1 MCAVFFLLLSEKG
14 SVRSEQV
21 SRHALLRCQLWC
33 WRHNDTGFHLS
44 SKLEFKRKN
53 LTGTIW
59 NILASQFHFIA
70 SISLNVQLWV
80 YEQSL
85 EITWNLSWLFFCSPV
100 EQSCLRNLPNSIK
113 LLPEIKRNILKFK
126 FKYELKFFCVRNLY
140 LVQNI
145 FKQISAQCWLNL
157 IIRFLIVPNLR
168 RRLSN
173 LWVLA

>member
-21 SRHALLRCQLWC
+21 SGHALLRCQLWC

-80 YEQSL
+80 YEKSL
-85 EITWNLSWLFFCSPV
+85 EITWNHSWLFFCSPV
-100 EQSCLRNLPNSIK
+100 EQSCLRNLPNSCFLGKI
-113 LLPEIKRNILKFK
+113 
-126 FKYELKFFCVRNLY
+126 FCVRNLY

>member
-1 MCAVFFLLLSEKG
+1 MCAVFFLLLSGKG

-21 SRHALLRCQLWC
+21 SGHALLRCQLWC
-33 WRHNDTGFHLS
+33 SRRNDTGFHLS

-80 YEQSL
+80 HEQSL

-100 EQSCLRNLPNSIK
+100 EQSCLHNSIK
-113 LLPEIKRNILKFK
+113 LLPEIKLNILEF
-126 FKYELKFFCVRNLY
+126 
-140 LVQNI
+140 
-145 FKQISAQCWLNL
+145 
-157 IIRFLIVPNLR
+157 
-168 RRLSN
+168 SN
-173 LWVLA
+173 SNMSSSSSMSEICIYKTFSNK